1 MIYKYGLSQKKQKY
15 KKINEELIRIMP
27 EIFSVDYKD
36 LFEIIF
42 KVQMKKNLYSE
53 TSTDSV

>member
-1 MIYKYGLSQKKQKY
+1 MIYKYGLSKKKQKY
-15 KKINEELIRIMP
+15 KKINEELIRMT

-36 LFEIIF
+36 LFEITF

>member
-1 MIYKYGLSQKKQKY
+1 
-15 KKINEELIRIMP
+15 MP